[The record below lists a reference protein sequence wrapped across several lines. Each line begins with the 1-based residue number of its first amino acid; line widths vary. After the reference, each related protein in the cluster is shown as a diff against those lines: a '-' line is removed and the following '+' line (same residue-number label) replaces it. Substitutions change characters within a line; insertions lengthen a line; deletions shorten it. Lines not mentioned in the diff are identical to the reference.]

1 MDSKLSSMTYQFE
14 NFKLNLQ
21 QALLIRGDEEVALE
35 PRAYDLLLLLIQH
48 RDRVVSKDEI
58 IEHVWQGRFTSDTAV
73 TTCLKTLRK
82 ALQDDGEQQ
91 RFIRTQRGRGFRFVA
106 EVRETTELSAEP
118 SIIVSIENEAPP
130 DLSLIEVPDNQ
141 PFALQGK
148 PSLIVLP
155 FQNLGDDQFA
165 ALISEALAH
174 DVIQSLSRLRWLR
187 VIARG
192 TAFRFRFPDT
202 DLRLLSQQLQVRYAL
217 CGTISSWGARRELHL
232 ELSDCQLG
240 DLVWA
245 DRFDLSQ
252 DRVHE
257 VREQILA
264 RVISSLEVYIPL
276 HEASQASLTS
286 SQSLDSWGNYHLGL
300 RHMYRFTPQANQQ
313 AAQYFRAAIKQ
324 DARFARAYAGLSFT
338 RFQDAFL
345 NYDSDVNGAIV
356 DARRFAETSV
366 ELDGLDPFTNFN
378 LGRSLMLEGE
388 TDISQSWLERSVE
401 LSPNFAQGHYSRA
414 LVNTLQGQA
423 ENCIANSELALH
435 LSPLDPLLYAN
446 YAVRALSYI
455 RIGDME
461 NAIKAIDKAVRT
473 PGAHYLIQMIAALIY
488 ALDQQTD
495 KAQYW
500 RQQALQRHP
509 TASAKHF
516 FVALPFTEDNFRQI
530 LTKGLRLAGF

>member
-1 MDSKLSSMTYQFE
+1 MTYRFE
-14 NFKLNLQ
+14 DFEINTEL
-21 QALLIRGDEEVALE
+21 ALLLCRGEEVALE
-35 PRAYDLLLLLIQH
+35 PRAYDLLLLLI
-48 RDRVVSKDEI
+48 RNRERVVSKDEI
-58 IEHVWQGRFTSDTAV
+58 IDKVWQGRFTSDTAV
-73 TTCLKTLRK
+73 TTCLKNLRK
-82 ALQDDGEQQ
+82 ALRDDGEQQ
-91 RFIRTQRGRGFRFVA
+91 RLIRTQRGRGVRFVA
-106 EVRETTELSAEP
+106 KVNEGVAEP
-118 SIIVSIENEAPP
+118 SVTASIECESPP
-130 DLSLIEVPDNQ
+130 DLSLNEVPESQ
-141 PFALQGK
+141 TLALPGK

-155 FQNLGDDQFA
+155 FQSLDADPFTG
-165 ALISEALAH
+165 LISEALAH
-174 DVIQSLSRLRWLR
+174 DVIQALSRLRWLR

-202 DLRLLSQQLQVRYAL
+202 DLALMSQQLQVRYAL
-217 CGTISSWGARRELHL
+217 CGTISSWGGRRQLHL

-245 DRFDLSQ
+245 DRFDLSD

-257 VREQILA
+257 VHEQILA
-264 RVISSLEVYIPL
+264 RIISSLEVYIPM
-276 HEASQASLTS
+276 HEASQASLTTTHN
-286 SQSLDSWGNYHLGL
+286 LDSWGNYHLGL

-313 AAQYFRAAIKQ
+313 AAQYFREAIKQ
-324 DARFARAYAGLSFT
+324 DACFARAYAGLSFT

-345 NYDSDVNGAIV
+345 NYDRDVNGAIA
-356 DARRFAETSV
+356 DARRFAETGV

-378 LGRSLMLEGE
+378 LGRSMMLEGK

-414 LVNTLQGQA
+414 LVNALQGQA

-461 NAIKAIDKAVRT
+461 NAIKSIELALRT
-473 PGAHYLIQMIAALIY
+473 PGAHYLIQMIAALIF
-488 ALDQQTD
+488 ALEQQMD

-516 FVALPFTEDNFRQI
+516 FVALPFTEDSFRQV
-530 LTKGLRLAGF
+530 LSKGLRLANF